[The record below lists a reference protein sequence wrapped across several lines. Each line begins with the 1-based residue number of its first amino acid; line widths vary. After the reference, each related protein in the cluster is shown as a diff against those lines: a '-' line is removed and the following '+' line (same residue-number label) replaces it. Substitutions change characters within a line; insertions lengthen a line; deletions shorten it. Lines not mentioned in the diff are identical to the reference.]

1 MVTKQNHSTANI
13 LLFLASFIGAK
24 WFYDTFLIVYA
35 HYISNYG
42 MDFALF
48 LNVIITL
55 ILSYF
60 TFVLLKFCCTQQIKR
75 TSIIISYLIY
85 SLLLIYVIFLK
96 NIGHQ
101 GLVLNPLS
109 FIQDIANGSRFVPAM
124 NLLMF
129 IPLGFLYPPSKANL
143 SLSLLGLIL
152 LECCQYVFHL
162 GVLDLGDISS
172 NFISLLIGNFFHMSR
187 LPRWIN
193 EHMIGKGCTDF

>member
-1 MVTKQNHSTANI
+1 MVTKQHHSAANI
-13 LLFLASFIGAK
+13 LLFFTSFIAAK
-24 WFYDTFLIVYA
+24 WFYDTFLRVYA

-42 MDFALF
+42 LDFALF

-60 TFVLLKFCCTQQIKR
+60 TFVLLKFCCTQQIKS

-85 SLLLIYVIFLK
+85 SLLLVYAILLK

-101 GLVLNPLS
+101 GLVLDPLS
-109 FIQDIANGSRFVPAM
+109 FIHDIANGSRFVPAM

-129 IPLGFLYPPSKANL
+129 IPIGFLYPPSKANL

-152 LECCQYVFHL
+152 LESCQYVFHL
-162 GVLDLGDISS
+162 GVLDLGDISL
-172 NFISLLIGNFFHMSR
+172 NFISLLIGNSFHISC
-187 LPRWIN
+187 LPRWI
-193 EHMIGKGCTDF
+193 EGHTVSRSHQS